1 MVLIYRITM
10 EHLKNLNEFNTN
22 AHPEVHTNGSFLF
35 SKNPVA
41 DSKDKGVNQLL
52 GILSFDMLSKYI
64 TDFSS
69 KNPSMKNK
77 LKELIEKL

>member
-1 MVLIYRITM
+1 M

-22 AHPEVHTNGSFLF
+22 AHPEVFGGSFLF

-41 DSKDKGVNQLL
+41 DSKDKGVNELL
-52 GILSFDMLSKYI
+52 GILSLDLLTKYI
-64 TDFSS
+64 MDFTR

-77 LKELIEKL
+77 LKDLIEKL